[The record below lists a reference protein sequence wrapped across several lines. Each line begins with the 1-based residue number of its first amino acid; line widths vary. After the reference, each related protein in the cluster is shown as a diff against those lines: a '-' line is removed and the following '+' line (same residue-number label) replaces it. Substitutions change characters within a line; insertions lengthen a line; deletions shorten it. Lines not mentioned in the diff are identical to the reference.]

1 MKPEEIHITDWMR
14 IVMGDVPASF
24 LVEVII
30 RIFFIY
36 IMLLVLMRL
45 MGKRMAGQF
54 GRNEMAAIVSLAA
67 AIGVPLQAPDR
78 GLLPIVII
86 GLTIVSIQWYISRR
100 AMQST
105 RFENLVMDDVNTL
118 IRDGRMLLDR
128 LKITRITQE
137 RLMAELRHHNIDN
150 LGKVQ
155 RAYMEANGAF
165 SIMQYGDARPGL
177 STLPGWDTGFKQEQ
191 PKAPGQFACC
201 NCGNIVESRQK
212 PTAAC
217 ECCDEKSWDE
227 AVVS

>member
-24 LVEVII
+24 LLEVII

-36 IMLLVLMRL
+36 IVLLIFMRL
-45 MGKRMAGQF
+45 MGKRMAGQL
-54 GRNEMAAIVSLAA
+54 GRNEMAAVVSLAA

-86 GLTIVSIQWYISRR
+86 GLTIVGIQWYISRR

-105 RFENLVMDDVNTL
+105 RFEYLVMDDVNTL
-118 IRDGRMLLDR
+118 IKDGRLLLDR
-128 LKITRITQE
+128 LKTTRITQE
-137 RLMAELRHHNIDN
+137 RLMAELRHNNIDN

-165 SIMQYGDARPGL
+165 SIIQYGDARPGL

-201 NCGNIVESRQK
+201 NCGNMVESRQK
-212 PTAAC
+212 PTAEC
-217 ECCDEKSWDE
+217 ECCGENSWDE

>member
-14 IVMGDVPASF
+14 IVIGDVPASF
-24 LVEVII
+24 FLEVII
-30 RIFFIY
+30 RIFFIF
-36 IMLLVLMRL
+36 IILLVFMRL
-45 MGKRMAGQF
+45 MGKRMAGQL
-54 GRNEMAAIVSLAA
+54 GRNEMAAVVSLAA

-86 GLTIVSIQWYISRR
+86 GLTIVGIHWYISRR

-105 RFENLVMDDVNTL
+105 RFEYLVMDDVSTL
-118 IRDGRMLLDR
+118 VKDGRLLLDR
-128 LKITRITQE
+128 LKTTRITQE
-137 RLMAELRHHNIDN
+137 RIMAELRHRNIDN

-165 SIMQYGDARPGL
+165 SIIQYGDARPGL
-177 STLPGWDTGFKQEQ
+177 STLPNWDTEFAQEQ

-201 NCGNIVESRQK
+201 NCGNTIESKQQPTVE
-212 PTAAC
+212 C
-217 ECCDEKSWDE
+217 ENCGKDSWDE